1 MINLENKDCGNCDRF
16 VNLIV
21 KQMIQNYCLHFYK
34 NVCLIYVCIMISY
47 YLYLKMIIAE
57 MSILDLVIQA
67 AVNIFHN
74 I

>member
-1 MINLENKDCGNCDRF
+1 
-16 VNLIV
+16 
-21 KQMIQNYCLHFYK
+21 
-34 NVCLIYVCIMISY
+34 MISY